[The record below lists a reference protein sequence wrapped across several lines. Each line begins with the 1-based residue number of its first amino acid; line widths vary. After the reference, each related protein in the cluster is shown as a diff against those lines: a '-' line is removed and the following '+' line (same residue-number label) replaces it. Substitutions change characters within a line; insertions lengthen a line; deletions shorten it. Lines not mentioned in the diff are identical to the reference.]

1 MSILDDEKIQAI
13 IMEYITTEDL
23 FKFIGREDLLD
34 DSSDGD
40 EQSQSSNNDESSDD
54 EQSQS
59 DDECECDCYSV
70 RGCAKKLVAFT
81 MSLMKPR

>member
-1 MSILDDEKIQAI
+1 MSILDNEKIQAI

-23 FKFIGREDLLD
+23 LKFIGREDLLD
-34 DSSDGD
+34 DSSDDD
-40 EQSQSSNNDESSDD
+40 EQSQSSNNDASFDD
-54 EQSQS
+54 EQSES
-59 DDECECDCYSV
+59 DDECDCDCYSV